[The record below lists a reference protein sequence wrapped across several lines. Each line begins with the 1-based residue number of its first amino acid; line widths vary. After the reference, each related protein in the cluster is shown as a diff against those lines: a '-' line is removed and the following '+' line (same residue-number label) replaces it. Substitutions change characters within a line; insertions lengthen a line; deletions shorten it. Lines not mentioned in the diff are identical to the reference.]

1 MSDFDKVMKGNV
13 TGWTAYLALQRVL
26 MRWYEISGEEYAEWL
41 ASCLMTDP
49 ALQDDWADSLREAIE
64 ERGENNT
71 SQAYW
76 TERPLPEEFLKR
88 YRERNEKRKEHNK

>member
-1 MSDFDKVMKGNV
+1 MNDFDKVMKGNV

-41 ASCLMTDP
+41 YQALMTDP
-49 ALQDDWADSLREAIE
+49 ALMQDWADSLKEAIE

-71 SQAYW
+71 EQADN
-76 TERPLPEEFLKR
+76 TKFPLPEEFLKK
-88 YRERNEKRKEHNK
+88 YQ